1 MVDDGYIVPIAEE
14 IAHEG
19 LVDLEAIERQP
30 ALFERLAQ
38 DLLEGHPLGRPAG
51 HLGGEGLRASGCGHH
66 RRCTRRWWVEKWRGA
81 PARVLASRF
90 IMQVL

>member
-1 MVDDGYIVPIAEE
+1 MVDDGDIVPIAEE

-19 LVDLEAIERQP
+19 RGDLEAIERQ
-30 ALFERLAQ
+30 AHG
-38 DLLEGHPLGRPAG
+38 LLECHPLGRPAG

-66 RRCTRRWWVEKWRGA
+66 RRCTRRWWVEKLPVWRGA
-81 PARVLASRF
+81 PAGVLASRF